1 MIEMWNNKFS
11 EESLEWQ
18 KKKKKIVSVLWVMN
32 SMFCEVKY
40 ERSED
45 YKELRMFNRGKDNS
59 CWVAHSYLCMYVSGS
74 TILMKECD

>member
-1 MIEMWNNKFS
+1 MWNNKFS

-59 CWVAHSYLCMYVSGS
+59 C
-74 TILMKECD
+74 

>member
-59 CWVAHSYLCMYVSGS
+59 C
-74 TILMKECD
+74 

>member
-1 MIEMWNNKFS
+1 MVFSFDKKAILNLCKKMIEMWNNKFS

-59 CWVAHSYLCMYVSGS
+59 C
-74 TILMKECD
+74 